1 MNGLMRLWHACRPG
15 AGAKAAAR
23 CMACAFAAPG
33 ALAIA
38 CPAALSI
45 ACILA
50 MPALAQAPPARHSI
64 AAPQTRQITD
74 AAGRIVTIPSHVTR
88 VADPWPANNAM
99 VLMLGGADK
108 LVATSLQ
115 ARKQPWLRRLY
126 PRIDQVPAAFDASG
140 EVNVETLIGA
150 QPDVILMAYGGSVP
164 RWMDAVDAYR
174 VPVVMM
180 PNSSLQGLKIT
191 VRMTGEVLGE
201 SESRIAEEYI
211 RYFDDN
217 IRRVMQVTSKLP
229 DSARPK
235 VLHTA
240 TPGILVV
247 DGRQSVIDDWINV
260 AGGVNAADVVGL
272 GRPVTMEQ
280 VVAWNPDV
288 IIVGTAPNQ
297 QSRQA
302 ILDDPRWRQI
312 KAVREGKVFVNPSG
326 VYLWD
331 RHSAEAALQVL
342 WAAKL
347 LHPAQFADLDVN
359 LETKRFYAK
368 FFHHAL
374 TDAEL
379 ASIMNATP
387 P

>member
-1 MNGLMRLWHACRPG
+1 MGYIKPLICTIWFSGFVLTAFAQSAPG
-15 AGAKAAAR
+15 SHSAAA
-23 CMACAFAAPG
+23 
-33 ALAIA
+33 
-38 CPAALSI
+38 PA
-45 ACILA
+45 
-50 MPALAQAPPARHSI
+50 
-64 AAPQTRQITD
+64 TRQITD
-74 AAGRIVTIPSHVTR
+74 AAGRIVTLPPTVNR

-115 ARKQPWLRRLY
+115 ARNQPWLRRLY
-126 PRIDQVPAAFDASG
+126 PRIAQVPAAFDAAG
-140 EVNVETLIGA
+140 GVNVETLVGA
-150 QPDVILMAYGGSVP
+150 QPDVILMAYGGSLP
-164 RWMDAVDAYR
+164 HWMDAVDSYH

-180 PNSSLQGLKIT
+180 PNSSLDGLKTT

-201 SESRIAEEYI
+201 HESQVAAEYI
-211 RYFDDN
+211 RYFEDN
-217 IRRVMQVTSKLP
+217 IRRITQVTSKLAQ
-229 DSARPK
+229 SERPR

-247 DGRQSVIDDWINV
+247 DGRESVIDDWINV

-280 VVAWNPDV
+280 VAAWNPDV

-297 QSRQA
+297 QNRQA

-312 KAVREGKVFVNPSG
+312 KAVREGRVFVNPSG
-326 VYLWD
+326 AYLWD

-359 LETKRFYAK
+359 QETKRFYAR
-368 FFHHAL
+368 FFHHVL
-374 TDAEL
+374 TDSEL
-379 ASIMNATP
+379 SSIMNATEP
-387 P
+387 

>member
-1 MNGLMRLWHACRPG
+1 MKPLICILWLSGFVLTAFAQSPSGSALRP
-15 AGAKAAAR
+15 APAPVPRSAAA
-23 CMACAFAAPG
+23 
-33 ALAIA
+33 
-38 CPAALSI
+38 PA
-45 ACILA
+45 
-50 MPALAQAPPARHSI
+50 
-64 AAPQTRQITD
+64 TRQITD
-74 AAGRIVTIPSHVTR
+74 AAGRIVTLPSTVNR

-115 ARKQPWLRRLY
+115 ARNQPWLRRLY
-126 PRIDQVPAAFDASG
+126 PRIAQVPAAFDAAG
-140 EVNVETLIGA
+140 GVNVETLVGA
-150 QPDVILMAYGGSVP
+150 QPDVVLMAYGGSLP
-164 RWMDAVDAYR
+164 HWMDAVDGYH

-180 PNSSLQGLKIT
+180 PNSSLDGLKTT

-201 SESRIAEEYI
+201 HESQVAAEYI
-211 RYFDDN
+211 RYFEDN
-217 IRRVMQVTSKLP
+217 IRRITQVTSKLP
-229 DSARPK
+229 QSERPR

-240 TPGILVV
+240 TPGVLVV
-247 DGRQSVIDDWINV
+247 DGRESVIDDWINV

-280 VVAWNPDV
+280 VAAWNPDV

-297 QSRQA
+297 QNRQA
-302 ILDDPRWRQI
+302 IFDDPRWRQI

-326 VYLWD
+326 AYLWD

-359 LETKRFYAK
+359 QETKRFYAK
-368 FFHHAL
+368 FFHHVL
-374 TDAEL
+374 TDSEL
-379 ASIMNATP
+379 SSIMNATEP
-387 P
+387 